1 MESRLIDIN
10 SRAGRYHY
18 ELLRSLKA
26 GQFNNFLG
34 EIKANNSLLPE
45 EFRIK
50 ISTEEYNKKVQTKLI
65 VKCPEC
71 DYETSRD
78 NIKPYKIIQ
87 STLDSI
93 LTKKTSTKVWDC
105 PECKKR
111 VLLEKT
117 DMTQEKLPDPVY
129 FRVVPEPP
137 KRENNLTDR
146 QAFVSNFKAWAWT
159 FVHEL
164 EKSIADYREKYLQRN
179 QMEGDGLGGSVPE
192 ELII

>member
-18 ELLRSLKA
+18 ELLKDLKA
-26 GQFNNFLG
+26 GNYNNLIG
-34 EIKANNSLLPE
+34 ELKATNALLPE

-50 ISTEEYNKKVQTKLI
+50 ISTTQYNEKIKTKLI
-65 VKCPEC
+65 VKCPSCES
-71 DYETSRD
+71 ETNREL
-78 NIKPYKIIQ
+78 IRPYNKIQ
-87 STLDSI
+87 STLDAI
-93 LTKKTSTKVWDC
+93 LTKKNTIKVWKCPDC
-105 PECKKR
+105 GVINPLSSK
-111 VLLEKT
+111 
-117 DMTQEKLPDPVY
+117 DMIQETLPQPSY
-129 FRVVPEPP
+129 FRIIPDPP

-146 QAFVSNFKAWAWT
+146 QAFESNFKAWAWL

-179 QMEGDGLGGSVPE
+179 QMEGDLSSSVPE

>member
-18 ELLRSLKA
+18 ELLKDLKA
-26 GQFNNFLG
+26 GNYNNLIG
-34 EIKANNSLLPE
+34 ELKATNALLPE

-50 ISTEEYNKKVQTKLI
+50 ISTEQYEEKIKTKIIIRCPECETETNRDSIKPYDRLLSTLDAILTKKKTIKVW
-65 VKCPEC
+65 KCPEC
-71 DYETSRD
+71 
-78 NIKPYKIIQ
+78 NKIN
-87 STLDSI
+87 SLSS
-93 LTKKTSTKVWDC
+93 K
-105 PECKKR
+105 
-111 VLLEKT
+111 
-117 DMTQEKLPDPVY
+117 DMTQETLPQPCY
-129 FRVVPEPP
+129 FRIIPEPP

-146 QAFVSNFKAWAWT
+146 QAFESNFKAWAWL

-179 QMEGDGLGGSVPE
+179 QMEGDLSSSVPE

>member
-18 ELLRSLKA
+18 ELLKDLKA
-26 GQFNNFLG
+26 GHFNNLLG
-34 EIKANNSLLPE
+34 ELKATNALLPD

-50 ISTEEYNKKVQTKLI
+50 ISTTQYNELIKTKLLI
-65 VKCPEC
+65 KCPQC
-71 DYETSRD
+71 DYEIERQ
-78 NIKPYKIIQ
+78 NIKTYNRLQ

-93 LTKKTSTKVWDC
+93 LTRKNTIKVWSC
-105 PECKKR
+105 PECKKTNI
-111 VLLEKT
+111 LSDK
-117 DMTQEKLPDPVY
+117 DMTQEKLPEPTY
-129 FRVVPEPP
+129 HRVVPDPP

-146 QAFVSNFKAWAWT
+146 QAFESNFKAWAWL

-179 QMEGDGLGGSVPE
+179 QMEGDLSSSVPE